1 MTEWEDTILDPL
13 VVGLGS
19 RLYEV
24 DRPWALDPA
33 MLGPGRPVEVAVDS
47 ADRLYAFNRYDR
59 YTDPEGLPV
68 VAVYAPDGALVRTL
82 ELPDVAD
89 AHGITIGPNGEILL
103 VDRDRHEILVLAN
116 DGTPKLKL
124 GERNRPGRPFS
135 HPTMARV
142 GPGGDIYVTDGYG
155 NSHVHRFS
163 AQGELIRTW
172 GTPGSGPGEFTTPHG
187 VDFTADGEVVICDRE
202 NNRIQFFDVDGK
214 FIREIG
220 DLFHPMDVLIDSDG
234 MILVTDQIP
243 RLSMFS
249 PDGKLVGRCR
259 PVLYGGH
266 GMAVDSKGNLYFA
279 EVRVN
284 RLTRLRRLS

>member
-1 MTEWEDTILDPL
+1 
-13 VVGLGS
+13 
-19 RLYEV
+19 
-24 DRPWALDPA
+24 
-33 MLGPGRPVEVAVDS
+33 MLGPGRPVEVAVDG
-47 ADRLYAFNRYDR
+47 ADQLYAFNRFDR
-59 YTDPEGLPV
+59 YTDPAGLPV
-68 VAVYAPDGALVRTL
+68 LAVYAPNGKLVRTL
-82 ELPDVAD
+82 ELQDVGD
-89 AHGITIGPNGEILL
+89 AHGITIGPGGDILL
-103 VDRDRHEILVLAN
+103 VDRDRHEILILAN
-116 DGTPKLKL
+116 DGSAKFRL
-124 GERNRPGRPFS
+124 GERNRPGHPFS

-163 AQGELIRTW
+163 PTGELICTW
-172 GTPGSGPGEFTTPHG
+172 GTPGNGPGEFTTPHG
-187 VDFTADGEVVICDRE
+187 FDFTADGEVVVCDRE
-202 NNRIQFFDVDGK
+202 NNRIQFFDIDGR

-220 DLFHPMDVLIDSDG
+220 DVFHPMDVLVDSEG
-234 MILVTDQIP
+234 MILVSDQIP

-279 EVRVN
+279 EVRLN